1 MSRDGEETIALL
13 LCHVLANQATM
24 LTALASSLDVDAA
37 ASVKEQASM
46 SLDIANNVQG
56 IIAGEE
62 DPRWEQ

>member
-24 LTALASSLDVDAA
+24 LNALGRLLGGRAEAT
-37 ASVKEQASM
+37 VKEQARM
-46 SLDIANNVQG
+46 ALNIANNVQG

-62 DPRWEQ
+62 D

>member
-24 LTALASSLDVDAA
+24 LTALASLLGGNAA
-37 ASVKEQASM
+37 ATIKEQASM
-46 SLDIANNVQG
+46 ALNIANNVQG

-62 DPRWEQ
+62 D